1 MQIKSGGEDKS
12 PEFHIA
18 TPKEVREGKTTDIY
32 FVRTHQIIEEK
43 GLDTVVK
50 AEFIAKGFH
59 DDWKWGVFT
68 GLEEVLSLLEG
79 LPLTVRT
86 VPEGTVFRPFEP
98 VMEIEGNYKDFC
110 LLETAVLGLICQS
123 SGVATKAAR
132 CKKAA
137 GDRPVLSFGAR
148 RVHPCLTP
156 MVDRSAF
163 IGGCDGISALK
174 GAELLGI
181 KPTGT
186 MPHAL
191 ILLMGDTVKTALA
204 FDELIDPDVKRV
216 ILIDTFNDEKFEA
229 IRLAEAMKEKLYGIR
244 LDTPFSRRGSLIQII
259 QEIKWE
265 LDIRG
270 FSHVKIFV
278 SGGMDEHK
286 IQTFNPYADAYG
298 VGTSI
303 SNAPVIDF
311 AMDIIEING
320 RPFSKKGKMSGS
332 KQLYRCPDCFK
343 DQVVYAKRDLE
354 EVTCACGGTLE
365 PLLVPAMV
373 QGKIERPVLQPGE
386 IRKYVLSQLEHFEL

>member
-1 MQIKSGGEDKS
+1 MQIKPEGEDNS
-12 PEFHIA
+12 PTFHIA
-18 TPKEVREGKTTDIY
+18 TPQEVREGKTTDIY
-32 FVRTHQIIEEK
+32 FVRTEQIIENRK
-43 GLDTVVK
+43 LDAVVK

-59 DDWKWGVFT
+59 NGWEWGVFT
-68 GLEEVLSLLEG
+68 GLEEVLSLLDG
-79 LPLTVRT
+79 LPLTIRAVS
-86 VPEGTVFRPFEP
+86 EGTVFRPFEP
-98 VMEIEGNYKDFC
+98 VMEIEGSYKDFC

-137 GDRPVLSFGAR
+137 ENRPVLSFGAR
-148 RVHPCLTP
+148 RVHPVLTP

-191 ILLMGDTVKTALA
+191 ILLMGDTVKAALA
-204 FDELIDPDVKRV
+204 FDEVIEPEVKRV
-216 ILIDTFNDEKFEA
+216 VLIDTFNDEKFEA
-229 IRLAEAMKEKLYGIR
+229 IRLAEALKEKLYGIR

-259 QEIKWE
+259 QEIRWE

-270 FSHVKIFV
+270 FSGIKIFV

-286 IQTFNPYADAYG
+286 IQQFNPYADAYG

-311 AMDIIEING
+311 AMDIIEIDG

-343 DQVVYAKRDLE
+343 DQVVYVNRDLK
-354 EVTCACGGTLE
+354 EVTCACGGTLKT
-365 PLLVPAMV
+365 LLT
-373 QGKIERPVLQPGE
+373 PVMIRGE
-386 IRKYVLSQLEHFEL
+386 IKKTVPRPAKIREYVLSQLNHFEL